1 VNPIWKLVILL
12 ALIFVV
18 VFISIN
24 SKREPS
30 YLFKE
35 GRSEASATSDYS
47 TSILQDATL
56 SQLATEITSQ
66 TPVQSMPESITQ
78 PDNIADDIA
87 EPENLVDMTDISTSS
102 NSVPIIILNEKEEDY
117 TTNEKSGG
125 PSFPSH
131 SPEELYQEM
140 TAVEQAVRRYLSAGY
155 KISSLNSDSLYKEGY
170 MEKDMADKYT
180 VTFRASGD
188 GYDIVIS
195 PKLPLE
201 ESVMNSLVQKNKI
214 KKVEQNIEYVFWIKA
229 YRN

>member
-1 VNPIWKLVILL
+1 
-12 ALIFVV
+12 
-18 VFISIN
+18 
-24 SKREPS
+24 
-30 YLFKE
+30 
-35 GRSEASATSDYS
+35 
-47 TSILQDATL
+47 
-56 SQLATEITSQ
+56 
-66 TPVQSMPESITQ
+66 
-78 PDNIADDIA
+78 
-87 EPENLVDMTDISTSS
+87 
-102 NSVPIIILNEKEEDY
+102 
-117 TTNEKSGG
+117 
-125 PSFPSH
+125 
-131 SPEELYQEM
+131 M